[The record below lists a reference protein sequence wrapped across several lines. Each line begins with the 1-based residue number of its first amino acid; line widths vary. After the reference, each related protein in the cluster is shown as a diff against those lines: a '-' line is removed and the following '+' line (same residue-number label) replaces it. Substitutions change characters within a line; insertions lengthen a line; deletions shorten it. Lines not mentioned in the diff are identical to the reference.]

1 MGQGPRAGTRRPP
14 SGRNLRPRAA
24 GAGAQCVAARGGPCA
39 GQALLHLPAAV
50 ASLGMGVAPSP
61 CGHC

>member
-1 MGQGPRAGTRRPP
+1 MRQGPRAGTRHPP
-14 SGRNLRPRAA
+14 PGRDLFSRAA
-24 GAGAQCVAARGGPCA
+24 GAGAQCVAARGGPRS

-61 CGHC
+61 RGHG